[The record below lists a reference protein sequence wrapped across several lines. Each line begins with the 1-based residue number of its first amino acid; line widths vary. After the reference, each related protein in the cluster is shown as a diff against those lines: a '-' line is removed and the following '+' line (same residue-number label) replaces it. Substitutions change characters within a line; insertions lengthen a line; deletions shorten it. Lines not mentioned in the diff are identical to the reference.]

1 MLEESGSDDSS
12 DLSDDDSEEDANKIF
27 YTDLVILEQR
37 DFDDEYGNNFNI
49 D

>member
-1 MLEESGSDDSS
+1 MMRQKRSAKE
-12 DLSDDDSEEDANKIF
+12 IF
-27 YTDLVILEQR
+27 YTDFLILEQR